1 MFFRRKRKTPETE
14 TNPEEKKKSLWR
26 RIKGIDWKNPV
37 NRWKLLFATLFVL
50 IVGGGAFGGVLAFTN
65 SPTFCASC
73 HEMQPEFATFEA
85 SAHSQISCVQCHI
98 QPGAVNMLTH
108 KVKSMKEVYYHVTG
122 IPEQI
127 VQTPGEAIPNI
138 SCQQCHTTN
147 RLVTASGDLMVNHKK
162 HIDEGIPCIT
172 CHAGVAHG
180 KIADRK
186 LNTEKDRHLWT
197 AENTKQLMTKK
208 DMDPNMGTCID
219 CHDKVNK
226 GQKPW
231 EDISYSLPR
240 QVEHGKKKED
250 LPADHAVHEE
260 KDSTTQGIIL
270 QAIGLQLSDVKL
282 SMECKTC
289 HLEINIPKNHQV
301 KKWGERHGNDAV
313 KEVNKCVGC
322 HEDAKW
328 IKEVPVDDIHE
339 RLKGSDDKETY
350 TPDLNVVKTSTR
362 TNKFCS
368 TCHSNRPPGHLDS
381 DQWLT
386 KHAGQAKAKEE
397 KQRCYVCHDKQKPQR
412 ETTDPKAPTDVYCQ
426 YCHRTGFKGE

>member
-1 MFFRRKRKTPETE
+1 MLFRRKKKPPETE
-14 TNPEEKKKSLWR
+14 THPKEKKKSLWR
-26 RIKGIDWKNPV
+26 RVKEIDWKNPV
-37 NRWKLLFATLFVL
+37 NRWKLLFATLALL
-50 IVGGGAFGGVLAFTN
+50 IVGGGGFGGVLAFTN
-65 SPTFCASC
+65 SPTFCKSC

-108 KVKSMKEVYYHVTG
+108 KMKSMKEVYYHLTG

-197 AENTKQLMTKK
+197 ADNAEKLMTKEY
-208 DMDPNMGTCID
+208 MDPNMGTCID

-231 EDISYSLPR
+231 EDVAYSLPR
-240 QVEHGKKKED
+240 QVEHGSSKVET
-250 LPADHAVHEE
+250 ADANKAENTG
-260 KDSTTQGIIL
+260 KSQQIIL
-270 QAIGLQLSDVKL
+270 QAIGMQHEDVKL
-282 SMECKTC
+282 SMEC
-289 HLEINIPKNHQV
+289 
-301 KKWGERHGNDAV
+301 
-313 KEVNKCVGC
+313 
-322 HEDAKW
+322 
-328 IKEVPVDDIHE
+328 
-339 RLKGSDDKETY
+339 
-350 TPDLNVVKTSTR
+350 
-362 TNKFCS
+362 S
-368 TCHSNRPPGHLDS
+368 TCHKEVDTPATHKRDKWKVQHGETAYKNVDQCVNCHKDTKWAKEVQPQNIQTLINHSEGKEQHSRSPEEKRSTLRTNEFCNACHGERPPSHGDS
-381 DQWLT
+381 DDWLT
-386 KHAGQAKAKEE
+386 KHAKKASTKPEKET
-397 KQRCYVCHDKQKPQR
+397 CFTCHDKQKPQP
-412 ETTDPKAPTDVYCQ
+412 ESTTAKPPTDIYCQ